1 MKKFLT
7 WQLVAIFVFAAV
19 LGFISLPYEYQEK
32 ILPSESEFLQETK
45 INLGLD
51 LQGGTQLDY
60 KIDLR
65 EVEEADRDAIVEGV
79 KEVITRRVN
88 GLGVSEPNIYISH
101 VADEYHIIVELAG
114 IKDLEEAKETVGKTI
129 QLEFKEESDAIE
141 EDQKAER
148 LEYAESALS
157 RIQEGE
163 DIELIGQED
172 ELAYAG
178 IAYYSEKEL
187 TEVDSI
193 SAEIAEALAGYEAG
207 DIIPYVIE
215 GTDGYSYNFAGEVV
229 DLTGYFVVQVTD
241 HTTEEYKE
249 VQASHIL
256 IGWEDS
262 GIGSDRT
269 QEEAYTLAEEVIAKA
284 QAGED
289 FATLAGE
296 YSEDTGSSWDGGKLG
311 YFGPGVMVEEFENA
325 AFAMEAGDISD
336 IVETQFGY
344 HIINVTDVRDNEI
357 KDFYAFKQITYSTI
371 PDSWEA
377 TELTGEHFVHADVAF
392 DPNYS
397 PYVTIE
403 FNEEGA
409 LLFEE
414 ITGRN
419 VGKPLAIFV
428 GGDLISA
435 PNVNEKISG
444 GSAIITGDFSVEEA
458 TELARDLNTGAIPA
472 PITLA
477 GQYTIGASLG
487 EEALDSSVKAGLIG
501 LLLLAIY
508 MVLYYRLPGLM
519 ANVALG
525 IYAIILIFAI
535 KIALPMAASIL
546 IALGIFGAIT
556 AVILKSKDS
565 GWEKLITFILACFI
579 LFFLA
584 FVLSSPLTL
593 TLAGVAGVILSI
605 GMAVDANVLI
615 FERIKEELRNGKPHA
630 LSIETGFQRAW
641 DSIRDSNFSSL
652 ITCGILLY
660 FGSSIIRGF
669 AFNLALGILISMFTA
684 ITITRAF
691 LRSTIGKKALE
702 SDFLFGINKER
713 KPFNFNFIKNTKI
726 WATIS
731 GILVG
736 IALIVLPIFGL
747 NLGLDFTGG
756 TLMEV
761 SFEEEVTSDELAET
775 LGNIEDELN
784 SPDAEFIGEAESII
798 LDETETNTESVLFAE
813 TETTEEDVSSEETET
828 TYESTDENEI
838 EFGTPI
844 IVTTGDGS
852 FIIRIKHISE
862 ETHTHILSTFTDEYG
877 SLEEVRFTTVGP
889 TIGETL
895 KKKAIIALGIAL
907 IMIVLYIAFAFRKVP
922 RKVGAWRFGMCAIAA
937 LAHDI
942 LIILGIFVL
951 LGKFMGVEIDALF
964 ITALLTILGF
974 SVHDTIVVFDRTREN
989 LRRGEH
995 ATFRETANAAL
1006 NQTLARSINTSISTL
1021 FTLVALLLLGAGS
1034 IHYFVLALVLGI
1046 LVGTYSS
1053 VFVATPLLVWWHD
1066 KTEK

>member
-32 ILPSESEFLQETK
+32 ILPSDSEFLQETK

-65 EVEEADRDAIVEGV
+65 EVADSDRESIVEGV

-88 GLGVSEPNIYISH
+88 GLGVSEPNIYMSH

-114 IKDLEEAKETVGKTI
+114 IKDIDEAKATVGKTI
-129 QLEFKEESDAIE
+129 QLEFKEQSNAIE
-141 EDQKAER
+141 TDQKEER
-148 LEYAESALS
+148 KTYADEALT
-157 RIQEGE
+157 RVLAGE
-163 DIELIGQED
+163 DIALIGQED
-172 ELAYAG
+172 ELAYPGVAF
-178 IAYYSEKEL
+178 YSEL
-187 TEVDSI
+187 DFTEVDAI
-193 SAEIAEALAGYEAG
+193 SPEIAEAISGYDAG
-207 DIIPYVIE
+207 DIVPYVIE
-215 GTDGYSYNFAGEVV
+215 GTDGYTYDITGTVV
-229 DLTGYFVVQVTD
+229 DLTGYFIVQVAD

-256 IGWEDS
+256 IGWDDS
-262 GIGSDRT
+262 SLASDRT
-269 QEEAYTLAEEVIAKA
+269 KEEALALASEILDRAN
-284 QAGED
+284 AGED
-289 FATLAGE
+289 FGALAGE
-296 YSEDTGSSWDGGKLG
+296 YSEDTGSSWDSGHLG
-311 YFGPGVMVEEFENA
+311 YFGPGVMVSEFEDA
-325 AFAMEAGDISD
+325 AFAMESGEISD
-336 IVETQFGY
+336 VVETEFGY
-344 HIINVTDVRDNEI
+344 HIIKVTDIRDNAI
-357 KDFYAFKQITYSTI
+357 KDFYAINKITYSTI
-371 PDSWEA
+371 PDSWAA
-377 TELTGEHFVHADVAF
+377 TELTGEHFVRADVAF
-392 DPNYS
+392 DQNYS

-403 FNEEGA
+403 FNEEGGA
-409 LLFEE
+409 LFED

-435 PNVNEKISG
+435 PNVNQQISG

-458 TELARDLNTGAIPA
+458 TDLARDLNTGAIPA

-487 EEALDSSVKAGLIG
+487 EEALSSSVTAGIIGILI
-501 LLLLAIY
+501 LAIY
-508 MVLYYRLPGLM
+508 MVLYYRLPGIM

-535 KIALPMAASIL
+535 KIALPMAAAIL

-556 AVILKSKDS
+556 AVILKSRDS
-565 GWEKLITFILACFI
+565 GWEKMITFVLACFI
-579 LFFLA
+579 LFFIS

-593 TLAGVAGVILSI
+593 TLAGVAGVVLSI

-615 FERIKEELRNGKPHA
+615 FERIKEELRSGKPHA

-684 ITITRAF
+684 ITITRTF
-691 LRSTIGKKALE
+691 LRSTIGRKALE
-702 SDFLFGINKER
+702 SDFLFGINKTR
-713 KPFNFNFIKNTKI
+713 KPFNIDFIKNTKI
-726 WATIS
+726 WLTGS
-731 GILVG
+731 SILVG
-736 IALIVLPIFGL
+736 IALIALPIFGL

-756 TLMEV
+756 TLMEL
-761 SFEEEVTSDELAET
+761 SLEEEEVSVEQLAET
-775 LGNIEDELN
+775 LGNIEDALN
-784 SPDAEFIGEAESII
+784 SPDTEFVGAAESTI
-798 LDETETNTESVLFAE
+798 LDDTNTDSVMLSGSE
-813 TETTEEDVSSEETET
+813 TDTASELTTS
-828 TYESTDENEI
+828 YAPTDADGV
-838 EFGTPI
+838 EFGTPV
-844 IVTTGDGS
+844 IVSTGDGS

-862 ETHTHILSTFTDEYG
+862 ETHTHILSTFANKYG
-877 SLEEVRFTTVGP
+877 SVEEIRFTTVGP

-907 IMIVLYIAFAFRKVP
+907 VMIVLYIAFVFRKVP
-922 RKVGAWRFGMCAIAA
+922 KKVGAWRFGICAIAA

-942 LIILGIFVL
+942 LIIVGIFVL

-989 LRRGEH
+989 LRRGEY
-995 ATFRETANAAL
+995 ATFSETANAAL
-1006 NQTLARSINTSISTL
+1006 NQTLARSINTSVSTL
-1021 FTLVALLLLGAGS
+1021 FTLVALLLFGAAS
-1034 IHYFVLALVLGI
+1034 IQYFVLALVLGI
-1046 LVGTYSS
+1046 IVGTYSS
-1053 VFVATPLLVWWHD
+1053 IFIATPLLVLWHN